1 MSWGQTEKVIR
12 AIRHLDLSD
21 VKSRRDADRLLNEEI
36 ADPMIR
42 AFALTNL
49 KKVEGSDQMAWRVNI
64 ESIYDSMRH
73 LSQFCVDDDKC
84 PFEFYRLSYDGDA
97 LFLAGSNSR
106 YISSKHFPE
115 IRNMFPGFTLKVIP
129 EAGHWIHM
137 DQPVATINAVA
148 HFIDRLG

>member
-1 MSWGQTEKVIR
+1 M
-12 AIRHLDLSD
+12 
-21 VKSRRDADRLLNEEI
+21 KSRRDADRLLNEEI

-49 KKVEGSDQMAWRVNI
+49 KKVEGSNRMAWRANI
-64 ESIYDSMRH
+64 ETIYRSMRH
-73 LSQFCVDDDKC
+73 LSQFCVDDDDKC
-84 PFEFYRLSYDGDA
+84 PFEFYRLSYGGDA

-106 YISSKHFPE
+106 YISSKNIPE
-115 IRNMFPGFTLKVIP
+115 IRNMFPGFTVQVIP

-148 HFIDRLG
+148 DFIDRLG